1 MNGAALTATGN
12 VITGTDIVVGFD
24 GNSTDGNADAKGTD
38 GAKIT
43 QVAGVTTDT
52 TPDGSHNFQVTGQFG
67 TLVINENG
75 GYTYTRFNGARAEG
89 NDVFTY
95 TLTDGDG
102 DFSTAKL
109 TVSISDHGV
118 TASVTAGGAVSE
130 AGLPARGLEP
140 AGSDEAANS
149 ETTTGSSSYTAAD
162 GPAVVTIGG
171 VAVTAVGQTFAGSHG
186 TLEITSRAAGS
197 VGYRYTLTDN
207 TFGQLDD
214 GHVCGRGDRQGRRP
228 RRQDADDCH
237 RRRHTDGERGTRADR
252 NGNRWR
258 HRRDQSAGQRHAG
271 RGRRHGYGSR
281 YRQWLPDDCAGR
293 TILTNAFGTYA
304 FQADGTW
311 SFDPNA
317 EPEQRLR
324 HQRRLYL

>member
-1 MNGAALTATGN
+1 MVGTAGQTEVFKVYVDGNGFVWIAQYQPIAHDVDGSSQAAFDDIATVTADLHIKATLTDFDGDFTSAVSGVALKIQFQDDGPVAVNDVDSVNGAALTATGN
-12 VITGTDIVVGFD
+12 VITGTDIAVGFD
-24 GNSTDGNADAKGTD
+24 ANSTDGNADTKGTD

-75 GYTYTRFNGARAEG
+75 GYTYTRFNGAPAEG

-149 ETTTGSSSYTAAD
+149 ETTTGSISYTAAD

-197 VGYRYTLTDN
+197 VG
-207 TFGQLDD
+207 
-214 GHVCGRGDRQGRRP
+214 
-228 RRQDADDCH
+228 
-237 RRRHTDGERGTRADR
+237 
-252 NGNRWR
+252 
-258 HRRDQSAGQRHAG
+258 
-271 RGRRHGYGSR
+271 
-281 YRQWLPDDCAGR
+281 
-293 TILTNAFGTYA
+293 
-304 FQADGTW
+304 
-311 SFDPNA
+311 
-317 EPEQRLR
+317 
-324 HQRRLYL
+324 